1 MGRARV
7 EEIKNEEV
15 TEKLEETPEVEET
28 PEAVT
33 EKTEKEDKEM
43 EKEKAEYII
52 EVKNKSYTGTAAN
65 VQFKNGV
72 GITKNELLADYFK
85 ARGAKITKK

>member
-7 EEIKNEEV
+7 ETPEEEV
-15 TEKLEETPEVEET
+15 KQEEKQVETPAVEE
-28 PEAVT
+28 
-33 EKTEKEDKEM
+33 EKEKKDD
-43 EKEKAEYII
+43 KAEYII

-65 VQFKNGV
+65 VKFKNGV
-72 GITKNELLADYFK
+72 GITKNPLLADYFK